1 MLRKAVKPDELSSVP
16 RLGWLPVS
24 TSCGLGARG
33 GEPLMERKYT
43 WFLGFKQSG
52 LASSRK
58 PSKFSRSCFTSQE
71 SLEDLFSYC
80 WCLAPEST
88 PLAIWKA
95 PPGGLPYP
103 SQEFGVKAG
112 TQILQPYL
120 ILDSLVA

>member
-16 RLGWLPVS
+16 KLGWLPVS
-24 TSCGLGARG
+24 TSCGLGARA

-43 WFLGFKQSG
+43 WFLGSKLSK

-80 WCLAPEST
+80 RCLAPEST

-95 PPGGLPYP
+95 SPRGAALPAPPTRSSGLK
-103 SQEFGVKAG
+103 QEHRSF
-112 TQILQPYL
+112 
-120 ILDSLVA
+120 SLT

>member
-16 RLGWLPVS
+16 KLGWLPIS
-24 TSCGLGARG
+24 ISCGLGARG

-43 WFLGFKQSG
+43 WFLGSRQSG

-71 SLEDLFSYC
+71 SLEDLFSYW

-88 PLAIWKA
+88 PLAIWEA

-103 SQEFGVKAG
+103 SQEVRG
-112 TQILQPYL
+112 
-120 ILDSLVA
+120 